1 MGGRERVSAA
11 TRLRPPASRQERL
24 HLHGMSSEPE
34 ASPRPA
40 PPAAAGDRDV
50 ERRLRTL
57 ASACAAPAAAALVT
71 AGTVGWM
78 ALRGGGSGG
87 AGGASAAGDPG
98 NPASWE
104 ASPPF
109 ACFLVAL
116 GAMLLVLLASAVHG
130 RILRRE
136 ASGRAV
142 AAAGEAPAGDEH
154 HQAGA
159 ESGDEGRLIRPRRRP
174 AGWLAERLSA
184 YSWATAAAFAML
196 AAAVALGA
204 ALAFGGGAPLYG
216 LVICLASL
224 AVMGARWPRRGTFD
238 LALGAAGGWQDAA
251 PSATVETSDGPG
263 PGA

>member
-1 MGGRERVSAA
+1 
-11 TRLRPPASRQERL
+11 
-24 HLHGMSSEPE
+24 
-34 ASPRPA
+34 
-40 PPAAAGDRDV
+40 
-50 ERRLRTL
+50 
-57 ASACAAPAAAALVT
+57 
-71 AGTVGWM
+71 M
-78 ALRGGGSGG
+78 ALRGGGAGG

-109 ACFLVAL
+109 ASFLVAL

-136 ASGRAV
+136 AAASGRATE
-142 AAAGEAPAGDEH
+142 ASDAGETLPADERGE
-154 HQAGA
+154 AGA
-159 ESGDEGRLIRPRRRP
+159 ESGDEGRLVRPRRRP

-238 LALGAAGGWQDAA
+238 LALGAGGGPDAA
-251 PSATVETSDGPG
+251 PPATAEISETSDGPG